1 MTEAVKRK
9 LAALGLSATVYTPDD
24 LAANEAGYLSEAQIE
39 RLRRINTIRIRVL
52 IGSLAIAVVAIIV
65 TSMVISYTETAKLL
79 VIATGVGT
87 IIAGFIFIPSYF
99 ELREAISD
107 GRVTSIT
114 GTLQRKTIV
123 DTHTYERPTEVE
135 NPWQIWVDDL
145 PLQTNIPTWNALQSN
160 ARYIVYFT
168 RLEGHVVLAKPL
180 EPLTTNPVLD
190 SLQFAEA
197 GTRESNQ
204 EYRIRLMQRFR
215 FTEAELEQ
223 NEEGLRAESQ
233 TSKLWDRLFDSV
245 LKSIQLLL
253 VLWFGIGA
261 FSICLM
267 SISLDILSNSG
278 TGNSTQELITTGL
291 QLALVA
297 LLGVLVWTLWKM
309 MPVVLDMF
317 TPDVVIM
324 DGPVSLSKGNQAS
337 RSTCSFTVNGL
348 EFPINQPAYDI
359 LKAGDPYTVYFTP
372 HSQTLLAIE
381 WLGASPFKAKKT
393 STES

>member
-9 LAALGLSATVYTPDD
+9 RAALGLSATIYTPDD
-24 LAANEAGYLSEAQIE
+24 LAANEAGYLSEAQVE
-39 RLRRINTIRIRVL
+39 RLRRINTIPIRVL

-107 GRVTSIT
+107 GRVKSIT
-114 GTLQRKTIV
+114 GTVQLRTIV
-123 DTHTYERPTEVE
+123 YTYKHSQVVE
-135 NPWQIWVDDL
+135 DPWQIWVDDL

-215 FTEAELEQ
+215 FTETELEQ
-223 NEEGLRAESQ
+223 NGEGLRAESQ
-233 TSKLWDRLFDSV
+233 TSKLWDRLFASV
-245 LKSIQLLL
+245 LKSISLLL

-267 SISLDILSNSG
+267 SIELDILSNSG

-297 LLGVLVWTLWKM
+297 LLGVLVWTLSKM

-324 DGPVSLSKGNQAS
+324 DGPVSLIKGNQAS
-337 RSTCSFTVNGL
+337 RSSCSLTVNGL
-348 EFPINQPAYDI
+348 EFPINQPAYEI
-359 LKAGDPYTVYFTP
+359 LRAGDPYTVYFTP
-372 HSQTLLAIE
+372 HSRTLLAIE
-381 WLGASPFKAKKT
+381 WLGASPFKLEGK
-393 STES
+393 SSS

>member
-9 LAALGLSATVYTPDD
+9 RAALGLSATVYTPDD

-52 IGSLAIAVVAIIV
+52 IGSLAIAVVAIMV

-79 VIATGVGT
+79 VIATGVGI

-107 GRVTSIT
+107 GQVKSIT
-114 GTLQRKTIV
+114 GTVQLRTIV
-123 DTHTYERPTEVE
+123 YTYKRSQVVE
-135 NPWQIWVDDL
+135 DPWQIWVDDL

-267 SISLDILSNSG
+267 SIELDVLSNSG

-359 LKAGDPYTVYFTP
+359 LKTGDPYTVYFTP
-372 HSQTLLAIE
+372 HSRTLLAIE
-381 WLGASPFKAKKT
+381 WLGASPFKPEG
-393 STES
+393 STPAPSQ